1 MIVEYTDEFA
11 RSIRTVRDGKVRL
24 RIKKMVDKVIAD
36 PHCGRPLRYDL
47 QGKRSLRLPPFRIIY
62 EVDGDRL
69 ILHTFENRDLV
80 YR

>member
-11 RSIRTVRDGKVRL
+11 RSIRSVRDAKVQA
-24 RIKKMVDKVIAD
+24 RIKKMVDKLIAD
-36 PHCGRPLRYDL
+36 PHSGHPLRYGL

-62 EVDGDRL
+62 EIDGERL
-69 ILHTFENRDLV
+69 ILHSFENRDSI

>member
-11 RSIRTVRDGKVRL
+11 RSVRSVRDGKVRL
-24 RIKKMVDKVIAD
+24 RIKKMVDRLIAD
-36 PHCGRPLRYDL
+36 PLCGRPLRYDL

-69 ILHTFENRDLV
+69 VLLAFENRDTV

>member
-11 RSIRTVRDGKVRL
+11 RSLRSVRDAKVRL
-24 RIKKMVDKVIAD
+24 RIKRMVDKMIAD
-36 PHCGRPLRYDL
+36 PQCGRPLRYDL

-69 ILHTFENRDLV
+69 ILHAFENRDAV